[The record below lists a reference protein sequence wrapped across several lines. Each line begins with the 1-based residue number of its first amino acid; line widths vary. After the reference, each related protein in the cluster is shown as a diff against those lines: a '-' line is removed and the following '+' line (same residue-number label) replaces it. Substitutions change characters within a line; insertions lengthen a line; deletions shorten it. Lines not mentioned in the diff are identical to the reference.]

1 MVQSDTPSDFIG
13 WKMTASYNG
22 PMAAKTMKRTQLE
35 GPRMLDHLITGATI
49 VDGTG
54 ASGRRGDIGIK
65 DGRIVVVG
73 TTDEPAQNV
82 IDATG
87 MVVAP
92 GFIDPHTH
100 YDAQLLWDPMATPS
114 SFHGVTTVI
123 GGNCGFTLAPLKP
136 GDGDYLRKMMSKVEG
151 MPLPALEHGTDWSW
165 ETFADF
171 LQRFEGNIAVNAGFL
186 VGHCAIR
193 RYAMGLDAVGSPA
206 DAKQIVGMR
215 AELAKAIEAGAL
227 GFSFTNSTSHSDG
240 EGEPVASRWATHD
253 ELIALCEETGKYPGT
268 TLEGIVPGCLDTF
281 SDDEIDLLAKMS
293 AIANRPMNWNVLTVD
308 SREPDRVPRQLQAAA
323 RAKELGGRVVALTM
337 PIQVPMNMSFLNFCG
352 LWLMPHWNDIMAGTV
367 AQRIKRLQDPDTR
380 IKLLEWSLS
389 KEAGVFRRLAD
400 WADYIIG
407 DTFAEVN
414 AGLSGRSVRDI
425 ANERQTSAFGTLLD
439 IVIADEL
446 RTVLWPTPQDNDA
459 ESWRMRAELWLDDRA
474 MIGGSDAGAHLDR
487 MCGAPYPTKFLNDCL
502 HGHKLISMEIA
513 VKLMTSDPAALFG
526 LKDRGV
532 LRVGALA
539 DVVVFDPATVGSQEP
554 RLVTDLPGNS
564 ARLTADS
571 VGMHH
576 VFVNG
581 VAILRDGIA
590 TGATPGTVLKSGR
603 DTETVTAR

>member
-1 MVQSDTPSDFIG
+1 
-13 WKMTASYNG
+13 
-22 PMAAKTMKRTQLE
+22 
-35 GPRMLDHLITGATI
+35 MLDHLITGATV

-54 ASGRRGDIGIK
+54 APGRRADVGIK
-65 DGRIVVVG
+65 DGRIVVLG
-73 TTDEPAQNV
+73 TTDEPALNV
-82 IDATG
+82 IDGTG

-92 GFIDPHTH
+92 GFVDPHTH

-193 RYAMGLDAVGSPA
+193 RYAMGLDAVGNPA
-206 DAKQIVGMR
+206 DAEQIVGMR

-293 AIANRPMNWNVLTVD
+293 AAANRPMNWNVLTVD

-352 LWLMPHWNDIMAGTV
+352 LWLMPNWKDVMAGSV
-367 AQRIKRLQDPDTR
+367 AERIQRLQDPDTR

-407 DTFAEVN
+407 DTFSPEN

-425 ANERQTSAFGTLLD
+425 AKERAASAFGTLLD

-459 ESWRMRAELWLDDRA
+459 ESWRMRAELWLDERA

-502 HGHKLISMEIA
+502 HGHKLISMETA

-532 LRVGALA
+532 LRIGAIA

-571 VGMHH
+571 VGMNH

-581 VAILRDGIA
+581 VAILRDGVA